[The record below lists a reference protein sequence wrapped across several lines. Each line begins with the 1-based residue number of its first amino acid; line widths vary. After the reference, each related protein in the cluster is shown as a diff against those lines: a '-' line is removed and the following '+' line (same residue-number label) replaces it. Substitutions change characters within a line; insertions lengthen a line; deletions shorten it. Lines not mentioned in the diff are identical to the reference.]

1 MKFPLDRLPQL
12 IFSVIATL
20 PLIACNTPTVSLPT
34 PSPTPTQASGADAL
48 RSVGDQRTVTDYFL
62 QAPEQYFK
70 MLDRDS
76 VGVDV
81 RQRLLQTQPRTGTP
95 IVDTANG
102 YIRTPSLS
110 PDLCAYEMAIF
121 RRSQGSHLV
130 ALNVTCTMGDTLTIL
145 DPDRNWENVTAK
157 VLPLKLEPSPEV
169 TIRLPR
175 QGRTIEVMGENHQL
189 IAQVKF
195 DNDRFVVVK

>member
-1 MKFPLDRLPQL
+1 MTLDRFPQL
-12 IFSVIATL
+12 LVSAIATI
-20 PLIACNTPTVSLPT
+20 PLIACNTPAVSLPT
-34 PSPTPTQASGADAL
+34 PAPTPTQAIGAD
-48 RSVGDQRTVTDYFL
+48 RTVTDYFL

-70 MLDRDS
+70 TSDRDQVS
-76 VGVDV
+76 VEV
-81 RQRLLQTQPRTGTP
+81 RQSLLQKQPH
-95 IVDTANG
+95 IVDPANG
-102 YIRTPSLS
+102 YLYTNSVM
-110 PDLCAYEMAIF
+110 PDLCSYQMAIF

-145 DPDRNWENVTAK
+145 DPDRDWENVTAK

-175 QGRTIEVMGENHQL
+175 EGRTIEVMGDKNQP

>member
-1 MKFPLDRLPQL
+1 MVFNMPRLPQAL
-12 IFSVIATL
+12 FSLLLTV
-20 PLIACNTPTVSLPT
+20 PLMACNAPRAISLPSTPTVANPT
-34 PSPTPTQASGADAL
+34 TTTD
-48 RSVGDQRTVTDYFL
+48 RTVADYFV

-70 MLDRDS
+70 ILDRDS

-81 RQRLLQTQPRTGTP
+81 RQRLLQKQPRTGTP
-95 IVDTANG
+95 TVDTANG

-110 PDLCAYEMAIF
+110 ADLCAYEMAIF

-157 VLPLKLEPSPEV
+157 VLPLKLDPSPEV

-175 QGRTIEVMGENHQL
+175 QGRTIEVMGETNQP